1 MQCQQCRTPN
11 RAGAGW
17 RARGEIAMRQRRWD
31 EAETALRE
39 ALALAIDNPG
49 QLRRTHAAL
58 GRLREAQRKREE
70 ARAAYTAALAVVE
83 RMRAGLTTPETRAA
97 LNGAAFVKQLTDRL
111 RDS

>member
-39 ALALAIDNPG
+39 ALTLAL
-49 QLRRTHAAL
+49 
-58 GRLREAQRKREE
+58 
-70 ARAAYTAALAVVE
+70 
-83 RMRAGLTTPETRAA
+83 A
-97 LNGAAFVKQLTDRL
+97 LNGAAFVKLTDRL